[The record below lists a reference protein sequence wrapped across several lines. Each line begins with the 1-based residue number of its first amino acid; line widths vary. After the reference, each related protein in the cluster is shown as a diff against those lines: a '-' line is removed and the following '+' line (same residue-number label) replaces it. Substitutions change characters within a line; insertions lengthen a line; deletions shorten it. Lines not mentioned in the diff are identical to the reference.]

1 VSPEIFKLSIRFK
14 SCSKDVA
21 MVLGEIAVA
30 SDGFVATS
38 DDFVVT
44 SDGFVV
50 ERCLAATEEGTKENG
65 VVVGFGGLG
74 EACFTFPFAFP
85 FPFPFAFA

>member
-1 VSPEIFKLSIRFK
+1 MSPEIFKLSIRFK

-21 MVLGEIAVA
+21 RVLDGIAVA
-30 SDGFVATS
+30 SDGFVITS
-38 DDFVVT
+38 DNFVAT

-74 EACFTFPFAFP
+74 EACFAFPFAL
-85 FPFPFAFA
+85 PFAFAFA